1 VKDRTDLIH
10 RTLRNLGVLPQG
22 QSPSAEESQSIDD
35 LIDPTLAE
43 LKTRQV
49 CLVDIDSNY
58 IDEEFFLPLGRIMA
72 AAAAPEFGQDQ
83 NQAIWALKERA
94 ELDLKKMTA
103 ARYTGVVLEGQYY

>member
-1 VKDRTDLIH
+1 VKTRTELIH

-43 LKTRQV
+43 LKVRQV
-49 CLVDIDSNY
+49 TLVDISGEA
-58 IDEEFFLPLGRIMA
+58 IDDEFFMPLGRIMA

-103 ARYTGVVLEGQYY
+103 ARYTGVVLENTYY

>member
-1 VKDRTDLIH
+1 VKTRTELIH

-43 LKTRQV
+43 LKVRQV
-49 CLVDIDSNY
+49 TLVDISGEA
-58 IDEEFFLPLGRIMA
+58 IDDEFFMPLGRIMA
-72 AAAAPEFGQDQ
+72 AAAAPEFGQSQD
-83 NQAIWALKERA
+83 QAIWALKERA

-103 ARYTGVVLEGQYY
+103 ARYTGIVLENTYY